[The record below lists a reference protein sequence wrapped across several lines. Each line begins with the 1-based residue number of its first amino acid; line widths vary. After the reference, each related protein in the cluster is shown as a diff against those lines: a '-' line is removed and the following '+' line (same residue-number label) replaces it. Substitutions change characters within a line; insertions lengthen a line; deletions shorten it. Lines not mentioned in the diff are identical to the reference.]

1 MDHAGISISRS
12 LGDSGG
18 QPTSEPDFGG
28 KLEIDRGQKN
38 PRGGNFLRFLVFFS
52 LFSRKNRR
60 EVADFLKRF
69 FFFQKTPLRGTKSM
83 EP

>member
-38 PRGGNFLRFLVFFS
+38 PRGGNFS

-69 FFFQKTPLRGTKSM
+69 SFKKHR
-83 EP
+83 

>member
-18 QPTSEPDFGG
+18 QPTSGPDFGG

-38 PRGGNFLRFLVFFS
+38 PRGGNFLRFLVFFHY
-52 LFSRKNRR
+52 
-60 EVADFLKRF
+60 
-69 FFFQKTPLRGTKSM
+69 FQGKIAAKWPTF
-83 EP
+83 